1 MRIFF
6 SLLIFFI
13 CINNLYAAGA
23 SDDNE
28 LIEPLPTE
36 IVSLIEKADYSSSIE
51 KLKKFLEKNKNSAD
65 AWNYL
70 GYSERKIGLY
80 DDSMESYKRALK
92 INKKHLGAL
101 EYQGELFILLGDL
114 KNAKKNLKKIGKY
127 CGLDC
132 EEYLELQEVIENF
145 N

>member
-36 IVSLIEKADYSSSIE
+36 IVNLIEKADYSSSIE

-70 GYSERKIGLY
+70 GYSERKIGL
-80 DDSMESYKRALK
+80 SSS
-92 INKKHLGAL
+92 
-101 EYQGELFILLGDL
+101 
-114 KNAKKNLKKIGKY
+114 NLSFPNISRMSIK
-127 CGLDC
+127 
-132 EEYLELQEVIENF
+132 
-145 N
+145 

>member
-6 SLLIFFI
+6 LLLILFV
-13 CINNLYAAGA
+13 CTNNLYAAGA
-23 SDDNE
+23 SDDYE
-28 LIEPLPTE
+28 SIESLPTE
-36 IVSLIEKADYSSSIE
+36 IVSLIEEEDYFSSIE
-51 KLKKFLEKNKNSAD
+51 KLKKFLEKNENSAD

-80 DDSMESYKRALK
+80 DDSMKSYKNALK

-101 EYQGELFILLGDL
+101 EYQGELFVLLGDL

-132 EEYLELQEVIENF
+132 EEYLELQEVIEKF
-145 N
+145 

>member
-1 MRIFF
+1 M
-6 SLLIFFI
+6 L
-13 CINNLYAAGA
+13 CCVCVNV
-23 SDDNE
+23 
-28 LIEPLPTE
+28 LPR
-36 IVSLIEKADYSSSIE
+36 S
-51 KLKKFLEKNKNSAD
+51 LKKFLEKNENSAD

-80 DDSMESYKRALK
+80 DDSMKSYKNALK

-101 EYQGELFILLGDL
+101 EYQGELFVLLGDL

-132 EEYLELQEVIENF
+132 AEYLELQEVIEKF
-145 N
+145 